1 MISSSNDGGTS
12 GSEYGNIHGGLFRS
26 ELETGAT
33 YYNAVV
39 GLEVNPN
46 IETGADALRR
56 TGFKIVPES
65 NGVNQGSTLDNA
77 VSIVNQSGAAKWD
90 YGFTFGDP
98 TGVWPMQSDGTML
111 YAFSSG
117 ADAKT
122 AATAID
128 FTNVTFSGDI
138 VKLPNF
144 AIGNDGVTRTEGI
157 VFGEG
162 TTPTTS
168 NTLDIYESGTY
179 TPVVAFGGGSTG
191 ITYASQD
198 GEYTKIGDLVF
209 FRAFVQ
215 LTSKGTDTG
224 DLTITLPSG
233 VFPTSITAISVGTV
247 FNMTSPIGAIYA
259 AVQPAGT
266 VSLKKETG
274 TGNVTMTNSDVANSL
289 YVVVSGTFKV

>member
-1 MISSSNDGGTS
+1 MVMENKSVDAVDPQIGSYIKTHSVPGGNALGHWCSIIVSLYRAGDIKEADGS
-12 GSEYGNIHGGLFRS
+12 
-26 ELETGAT
+26 
-33 YYNAVV
+33 
-39 GLEVNPN
+39 
-46 IETGADALRR
+46 
-56 TGFKIVPES
+56 
-65 NGVNQGSTLDNA
+65 
-77 VSIVNQSGAAKWD
+77 
-90 YGFTFGDP
+90 
-98 TGVWPMQSDGTML
+98 
-111 YAFSSG
+111 
-117 ADAKT
+117 
-122 AATAID
+122 
-128 FTNVTFSGDI
+128 FSGMT
-138 VKLPNF
+138 VKF
-144 AIGNDGVTRTEGI
+144 TTRKNKLAPPKRSFVFPI